1 MVHPVSMIPIV
12 SKPPTR
18 LVVVI
23 SCHIIND
30 ILAMKHPHV
39 CRLIKS
45 PCFMDKKH
53 SFHGLNQIQI
63 RRFLRHSCGVVREA
77 KKLGV
82 MASEWLPSG
91 N

>member
-1 MVHPVSMIPIV
+1 
-12 SKPPTR
+12 
-18 LVVVI
+18 
-23 SCHIIND
+23 
-30 ILAMKHPHV
+30 
-39 CRLIKS
+39 
-45 PCFMDKKH
+45 MDKKH